1 MLWFFTW
8 NICDESMSTFGETGG
23 GKRGEGN
30 KIFIS
35 RGKPT
40 GNMKEFLKI
49 SVFVSL
55 SFLDINQIYFSN
67 LSISIF
73 SHNNCLIVTFK
84 ISFEDLWN
92 SWMIWNTSLK
102 FIFKSLGN
110 ENPFFPQLWFIFNVT
125 VCHFRQAAEL
135 FSTLNCSV
143 LLLYVREISI
153 RISRYSLPLLEVHP
167 LLLLRYLV
175 CIWVITGFMQD
186 VLMNTFLWFLWWNQ
200 VQYIGS
206 FQNINRFEH
215 CLVFWFLWKWFHLFF
230 QVLMGKRFL
239 P

>member
-1 MLWFFTW
+1 
-8 NICDESMSTFGETGG
+8 MSTFGETGG

-84 ISFEDLWN
+84 ISFEDL
-92 SWMIWNTSLK
+92 
-102 FIFKSLGN
+102 
-110 ENPFFPQLWFIFNVT
+110 
-125 VCHFRQAAEL
+125 
-135 FSTLNCSV
+135 
-143 LLLYVREISI
+143 
-153 RISRYSLPLLEVHP
+153 
-167 LLLLRYLV
+167 
-175 CIWVITGFMQD
+175 
-186 VLMNTFLWFLWWNQ
+186 
-200 VQYIGS
+200 
-206 FQNINRFEH
+206 
-215 CLVFWFLWKWFHLFF
+215 
-230 QVLMGKRFL
+230 
-239 P
+239 